1 MELRSHHSPSASTT
15 DCPAHRRPV
24 YTQRR
29 RWHNVSQV
37 ACSPRLV
44 IRTFG
49 NASTWTAASSVV
61 CACASM
67 PLATITA
74 INAVND
80 KGIRA
85 FEYLSFIAHVRVLL
99 LRIDSLRRF
108 HVEMVNKRSTI
119 SPFLFRANPVSECM
133 TDITAHHDRILI
145 VDFGSQVTQ
154 LIARR
159 VRESG
164 VYCEIHPFNAVTEE
178 TLKAYAPKGVI
189 LSGGPASVHEAT
201 TPRAPE
207 AVFELGVPVFGICYG
222 EQTMVQQMGGQVQAS
237 THREFGR
244 AFVEIQKDCCLFEGI
259 WQPGEKHQVWMSHG
273 DRIDAIPDGFSVV
286 GTSDGSPF
294 AIIADEARKFY
305 GVQFHPEVM
314 HTPDGAKLLKN
325 FTHQICGAKG
335 DWTMASF
342 KDEAIQKVRD
352 QVGSGRVICGLSG
365 GVDSSVVAVLLHEAI
380 GDQLTCV
387 FVDHGLM
394 RANEADEVVKLF
406 RDHYN
411 IPLVHRNAEELF
423 LGALDGVTDPE
434 TKRKTI
440 GKLFIDV
447 FDEEAKNVG
456 GADFLAQGTLYP
468 DVIESVSFTGGP
480 SVTIKS
486 HHNVGGLPER
496 MNMQLVEPLREL
508 FKDEVRALGRELGL
522 PDSFVGRHPFPGP
535 GLAIRIPG
543 AITKERLDI
552 LRAADVIYLQEIRN
566 AGLYDTIWQAF
577 AVLLPVQTVGVMGDA
592 RTYDFVCALR
602 AVTSTDGMTADYFP
616 FDHEFLG
623 RVSSRIVNEVK
634 GINRVVYDVTS
645 KPPGTIEW
653 E

>member
-1 MELRSHHSPSASTT
+1 MN
-15 DCPAHRRPV
+15 D
-24 YTQRR
+24 
-29 RWHNVSQV
+29 
-37 ACSPRLV
+37 
-44 IRTFG
+44 
-49 NASTWTAASSVV
+49 SSV
-61 CACASM
+61 
-67 PLATITA
+67 L
-74 INAVND
+74 
-80 KGIRA
+80 
-85 FEYLSFIAHVRVLL
+85 
-99 LRIDSLRRF
+99 
-108 HVEMVNKRSTI
+108 
-119 SPFLFRANPVSECM
+119 
-133 TDITAHHDRILI
+133 HDRILI
-145 VDFGSQVTQ
+145 IDFGSQVTQ

-164 VYCEIHPFNAVTEE
+164 VYCEIHPFNAVTSESIA
-178 TLKAYAPKGVI
+178 TFNPKGVI
-189 LSGGPASVHEAT
+189 LSGGPASVHEQE
-201 TPRAPE
+201 TPKAPE
-207 AVFELGVPVFGICYG
+207 AVYDLDIPVLGICYG
-222 EQTMVQQMGGQVQAS
+222 EQTMVQQMGGRVQAS

-244 AFVEIQKDCCLFEGI
+244 AFIEITDDCCLFKGV
-259 WQPGEKHQVWMSHG
+259 WASGEKHQVWMSHG
-273 DRIDAIPDGFSVV
+273 DRIDAIPEGFKVCAV
-286 GTSDGSPF
+286 SDGSPF
-294 AIIADEARKFY
+294 AIIADEERDLY
-305 GVQFHPEVM
+305 GVQFHPEVV
-314 HTPDGAKLLKN
+314 HTPDGAKLLRN
-325 FTHQICGAKG
+325 FTHDICGASG

-342 KDEAIQKVRD
+342 KDETIAKVRE
-352 QVGSGRVICGLSG
+352 QVGTGRVICGLSG

-394 RANEADEVVKLF
+394 RANEADEVVNLF

-411 IPLVHRNAEELF
+411 IPLVHRDASEMF
-423 LGALDGVTDPE
+423 LGDLEGVTDPE
-434 TKRKTI
+434 VKRKTI

-447 FDEEAKNVG
+447 FEEEAKNVG

-508 FKDEVRALGRELGL
+508 FKDEVRDLGRELGL

-543 AITKERLDI
+543 AISRDKLDI
-552 LRAADVIYLQEIRN
+552 LRAADVIYLEEIRN
-566 AGLYDTIWQAF
+566 AGLYDIIWQAF

-602 AVTSTDGMTADYFP
+602 AVVSTDGMTADYYP
-616 FDHEFLG
+616 FDHDFLG
-623 RVSSRIVNEVK
+623 RVSNRIVNEVK